1 MLLSIIFSCYQHKNT
16 IELETPKNINY
27 TYELVV
33 DSLNIPWG
41 LSFINKNDL
50 LITEKLG
57 SMYRVKNGIKYQIQG
72 LPPVYVRGQGGLLDV
87 AVSPKFNET
96 NEIYF
101 TVSTEVD
108 SYNNFNITSESK
120 TFDKYIKNKLVQSG
134 LSEIRKKYPFVYK
147 ETIRDFV
154 ETFGEEL
161 INKKNPIEKFQLFL
175 DVNYYPEIKNQYDLK
190 RIEQINKRINQ
201 ILMSSEE
208 NSKLE
213 RESLKL
219 ELRDIQRRYTFTP
232 QNGKR
237 KKKGGHT
244 ALYKA
249 DLADFELKNLKMIYK
264 GDFNTKKGQHWGS
277 RIAFDDKGHI
287 FFSIGDRGNRD
298 VNPQDLSRDGGKIY
312 RLNLDGS
319 IPDDNPFID
328 TPDARKAIYS
338 YGHRNPQ
345 GMVYN
350 KYTNKIWTHEHGPM
364 GGDEINIINP
374 GKNYGWPLIT
384 YGINYSGTII
394 TDKKEM
400 EGMEQPLYYWVPSI
414 APSGMAF
421 SNSDIYP
428 EWKNNLFVGS
438 LKFQYVEMLSFDNKG
453 KVNKRSKI
461 LENIGRVRN
470 IVEGPEGYL
479 YVSIV
484 GKGIIKILPKS

>member
-1 MLLSIIFSCYQHKNT
+1 MLSSVVFSCQQPKID

-33 DSLNIPWG
+33 DSLDIPWG
-41 LSFINKNDL
+41 LSFINKNDF

-57 SMYRVKNGIKYQIQG
+57 FMYRVKNGKKYQIQG
-72 LPPVYVRGQGGLLDV
+72 LPPVYVRGQGGLLDI

-108 SYNNFNITSESK
+108 SYNDFDIPSESQ
-120 TFDKYIKNKLVQSG
+120 TFDNYMKNILIQNG
-134 LSEIRKKYPFVYK
+134 LKKIRKKYPFVFK
-147 ETIRDFV
+147 ETLRDFV

-161 INKKNPIEKFQLFL
+161 IDKKDPIEKFQLFL
-175 DVNYYPEIKNQYDLK
+175 DVNYYPDIKNQYDLR

-201 ILMSSEE
+201 ILISGDDE
-208 NSKLE
+208 SKKDK
-213 RESLKL
+213 LKS
-219 ELRDIQRRYTFTP
+219 ELRDIQSRYSFIP

-244 ALYKA
+244 ALYIAK
-249 DLADFELKNLKMIYK
+249 LVDFELKNLKMIYK
-264 GDFNTKKGQHWGS
+264 GDYNTKKGQHWGS
-277 RIAFDDKGHI
+277 RIAFDNKGHI

-298 VNPQDLSRDGGKIY
+298 VNPQNLSRDGGKIY

-319 IPDDNPFID
+319 IPNDNPFLD
-328 TPDARKAIYS
+328 LQEVRKAIYS

-350 KYTNKIWTHEHGPM
+350 RYTNKIWTHEHGPM
-364 GGDEINIINP
+364 GGDEINIIKP
-374 GKNYGWPLIT
+374 GKNYGWPIIT

-394 TDKKEM
+394 TDKTSM

-421 SNSDIYP
+421 SNSEIYP

-438 LKFQYVEMLSFDNKG
+438 LKFQYVEMLSFNKKG
-453 KVNKRSKI
+453 EVKKRSKI

-479 YVSIV
+479 YVSVV
-484 GKGIIKILPKS
+484 GKGIYKILPKT